1 MTPELWRL
9 AALCLLCAVVCVF
22 LRRDA
27 PNMAQLTTLAA
38 GIFALCTCFS
48 SLSPY
53 FTFFRTVVSDSGFS
67 PYAKILLRVCGIGF
81 LTRFAADF
89 CRDAG
94 ENTLAGKLE
103 LCGKCG
109 ILLCALPILSLLLEQ
124 IKELQS

>member
-9 AALCLLCAVVCVF
+9 AALCLLCAVVCAF

-27 PNMAQLTTLAA
+27 PNMAQLTALAA
-38 GIFALCTCFS
+38 GIFALCTCLS

-53 FTFFRTVVSDSGFS
+53 FTFFLTVVSDSGFS